1 MANASEV
8 EISAAVIDNGSGFCK
23 AGLAGE
29 DAPKSVFPSV
39 VGKPKMQGL
48 LVGTDQREAYVGD
61 EAIYKRGVLNLYHPI
76 EHGHVTNWDDM
87 EKIWHHCYFTELLIP
102 PEEHPCLMTESPLNP
117 KISREKMTQNMFE
130 IFNVPFFYVAPQSV
144 LALYASGRTT
154 GIVVDSGDGVTHSV
168 PIYEGYALPHAIMKL
183 DLAGRDVSDYLVN
196 LLKKNGEFID
206 RELAKQIKERH
217 CYVAQNFDEEERAYK
232 EGYGNK
238 DASYQLPDG
247 KHINLNDLQ
256 YKATEIM
263 FKPSIVGKEGWP
275 GIHEL
280 IMQSIQKCDPDI
292 RKDLYANITLAG
304 GNTMFPQIA
313 SRIQE
318 ELSTQ
323 APSNTKVRVSAPNE
337 RKYTGWIGGSIIASL
352 STFQVMWI
360 TKSEFDEHG
369 ANIVHRKCF

>member
-76 EHGHVTNWDDM
+76 EHGLVTNWDDM

-117 KISREKMTQNMFE
+117 KISREKMTQNLFE

-144 LALYASGRTT
+144 LGLYASGRTT

-183 DLAGRDVSDYLVN
+183 DLAGRDVSDYIAKQ
-196 LLKKNGEFID
+196 LKGAGEVID
-206 RELAKQIKERH
+206 RELAQQMKERH
-217 CYVAQNFDEEERAYK
+217 CFVAENFESEEKAFK
-232 EGYGNK
+232 EGYGK
-238 DASYQLPDG
+238 DAAYQLPDG
-247 KHINLNDLQ
+247 KTVNLHELQ
-256 YKATEIM
+256 YKAPEIM
-263 FKPSIVGKEGWP
+263 FKPELIGKEGLP
-275 GIHEL
+275 GIHDL
-280 IMQSIQKCDPDI
+280 ILQSIMKCDSDI
-292 RKDLYANITLAG
+292 RKDLYANIMLAG
-304 GNTMFPQIA
+304 GNTMFANISQ
-313 SRIQE
+313 RITN
-318 ELSTQ
+318 ELSEV
-323 APSNTKVRVSAPNE
+323 APSNTKVKVAAPNE

-360 TKSEFDEHG
+360 TKSEYDEHG
-369 ANIVHRKCF
+369 AAIVHRKCF

>member
-61 EAIYKRGVLNLYHPI
+61 EAIYKRGVLNLHHPI
-76 EHGHVTNWDDM
+76 EHGNVVNWDDM

-117 KISREKMTQNMFE
+117 KISREKMTQNLFE
-130 IFNVPFFYVAPQSV
+130 IFNVPFFYVAPQAV

-183 DLAGRDVSDYLVN
+183 DVAGRDVSNYLAR
-196 LLKKNGEFID
+196 LLKGTGETVD
-206 RELAKQIKERH
+206 SELAQQIKERH
-217 CYVAQNFDEEERAYK
+217 CYVALNYESEEKTFK
-232 EGYGNK
+232 EGYGK
-238 DASYQLPDG
+238 DATYQLPDG
-247 KHINLNDLQ
+247 KVMNLYDLQ
-256 YKATEIM
+256 FKAPEVM
-263 FKPSIVGKEGWP
+263 FKPDLLGKEGLP
-275 GIHEL
+275 GIHDL
-280 IMQSIQKCDPDI
+280 IFQSIMKCDPDI
-292 RKDLYANITLAG
+292 RKDLYANITLGG
-304 GNTMFPQIA
+304 GNTMFPQI
-313 SRIQE
+313 SERISY
-318 ELSTQ
+318 ELSEV
-323 APSNTKVRVSAPNE
+323 APPNTKVKVSAPNE

-369 ANIVHRKCF
+369 PSIVHRKCF

>member
-8 EISAAVIDNGSGFCK
+8 EISAAVIDNGSGLCK

-76 EHGHVTNWDDM
+76 EHGLVTNWDDM

-117 KISREKMTQNMFE
+117 KISREKMTQNLFE

-183 DLAGRDVSDYLVN
+183 DLAGRDVSDYIAKQ
-196 LLKKNGEFID
+196 LKASGETID
-206 RELAKQIKERH
+206 RELAQQIKERH
-217 CYVAQNFDEEERAYK
+217 CSVAENFESEEKAFK
-232 EGYGNK
+232 EGYGK
-238 DASYQLPDG
+238 EAAYQLPDG
-247 KHINLNDLQ
+247 KTVKLHDLQ
-256 YKATEIM
+256 FKAPEIM
-263 FKPSIVGKEGWP
+263 FKPELVGKEGLP
-275 GIHEL
+275 GIHDL
-280 IMQSIQKCDPDI
+280 ILQSIMKCDSDI
-292 RKDLYANITLAG
+292 RKDLYANIMLAG
-304 GNTMFPQIA
+304 GNTMFPNISQ
-313 SRIQE
+313 RIHN
-318 ELSTQ
+318 ELSVV
-323 APSNTKVRVSAPNE
+323 APSNTRVKVSAPNE

-360 TKSEFDEHG
+360 TKSEYDEHG
-369 ANIVHRKCF
+369 AAIVHRKCF

>member
-61 EAIYKRGVLNLYHPI
+61 EAIYKRGVLNLYNPI
-76 EHGHVTNWDDM
+76 ERGNVKNWDDM

-117 KISREKMTQNMFE
+117 KLAREKMTHNMFE
-130 IFNVPFFYVAPQSV
+130 IFNVPFFYLAPQAV
-144 LALYASGRTT
+144 LALYASGRTI

-168 PIYEGYALPHAIMKL
+168 PIYEGYALPHAIMRMET
-183 DLAGRDVSDYLVN
+183 AGRDVSDYIATHLRKAGDSSV
-196 LLKKNGEFID
+196 D
-206 RELAKQIKERH
+206 REIAQAMKERH
-217 CYVAQNFDEEERAYK
+217 CYVALNYENEQRSFK
-232 EGYGNK
+232 EGYGK
-238 DASYQLPDG
+238 DAVYQLPDG
-247 KHINLNDLQ
+247 KNVNLGDLQ
-256 YKATEIM
+256 FKAAEIL
-263 FKPSIVGKEGWP
+263 FKPELLGKEGVP
-275 GIHEL
+275 AIHDL
-280 IMQSIQKCDPDI
+280 IHQSIMKCDPDI
-292 RKDLYANITLAG
+292 RKDLYGNIVLAG
-304 GNTMFPQIA
+304 GNTMYPQIA
-313 SRIQE
+313 ERLNS
-318 ELSTQ
+318 ELSEI
-323 APSNTKVRVSAPNE
+323 APSNTKVKVAAPNE

>member
-76 EHGHVTNWDDM
+76 EHGLVTNWDDM

-117 KISREKMTQNMFE
+117 KISREKMTQNLFE

-183 DLAGRDVSDYLVN
+183 EVAGRDVSDYLAAH
-196 LLKKNGEFID
+196 LKGKGEGVD
-206 RELAKQIKERH
+206 RELAQQIKERN
-217 CYVAQNFDEEERAYK
+217 CYVALNFENEERNFK
-232 EGYGNK
+232 EGYGK
-238 DASYQLPDG
+238 DAGYQLPDG
-247 KHINLNDLQ
+247 KNINLNELQ
-256 YKATEIM
+256 FKAAEVM
-263 FKPSIVGKEGWP
+263 FKPSLIGKENLP

-280 IMQSIQKCDPDI
+280 IQQSIMKCDPDI

-304 GNTMFPQIA
+304 GNSMFPQIA
-313 SRIQE
+313 ERLNY
-318 ELSTQ
+318 ELSEV
-323 APSNTKVRVSAPNE
+323 APSNTKVKVSAPSE

-369 ANIVHRKCF
+369 AGIVHRKCF